1 MENQEV
7 IGNAQDSAPDSTSNV
22 DASREFFAALDG
34 SLNQGI
40 LEGEQKATSDAN
52 SSNILSQSPQEVQ
65 EVTDQS
71 EGNLMKRYQ
80 DSSREAKR
88 LYDENK
94 SMEPYIP
101 IINAM
106 KEDPQLIR
114 HVRGYFEGGGEAPK
128 SMKERMGL
136 EDDFIF
142 DADEA
147 LSNPESDSAK
157 MFGATVDGIVQQR
170 LAQSQQQQNA
180 VTERAAK
187 ENDFKGKH
195 NLSTEEWN
203 DYKNFAKTH
212 KLTFDDILYLK
223 NKDTREANIQQNANE
238 NVARQM
244 QKVQSAPGSL
254 ATTGSAQVETN
265 QDDSVFDILKGVDSQ
280 LESAFG
286 T

>member
-1 MENQEV
+1 MEDQEV
-7 IGNAQDSAPDSTSNV
+7 IGNAQESAPDSTSNA

-52 SSNILSQSPQEVQ
+52 SNNILSQSPQEVQ
-65 EVTDQS
+65 EVTDQT

-88 LYDENK
+88 LYEENK

-136 EDDFIF
+136 DDDFIF
-142 DADEA
+142 DVDEA

-170 LAQSQQQQNA
+170 LAQSQQQQ
-180 VTERAAK
+180 
-187 ENDFKGKH
+187 
-195 NLSTEEWN
+195 
-203 DYKNFAKTH
+203 
-212 KLTFDDILYLK
+212 
-223 NKDTREANIQQNANE
+223 
-238 NVARQM
+238 
-244 QKVQSAPGSL
+244 
-254 ATTGSAQVETN
+254 TT
-265 QDDSVFDILKGVDSQ
+265 K
-280 LESAFG
+280 
-286 T
+286 